1 MAAWDNA
8 LGSLR
13 AGQRARDKAGSD
25 QALSKIVELNGKYRI
40 FFRKFLVPDIDT
52 GDPTEDADIRAA
64 VVPGRVCD
72 YDVCG
77 TGFIPYNQE
86 MLDYDP
92 DTGEY
97 KDLTNLTAW
106 ARIARVIFEAS
117 CSRDKKNA
125 EAEAQRSATEL
136 GKPIDTY
143 QLQKK
148 LEDIDVKYHGGKNA
162 DGKDIMPSKQVAISG
177 IKWKVSTRIAVVK
190 LNAQSAPEWK
200 DAKYATFEISKQKG
214 DQLANFLGKP
224 DYCFADTNYLE
235 LGYDY
240 IGADKK
246 AAGQTATFQGISRE
260 LSLENK
266 FPDDWAKYGKAFIDG
281 IIPDGDGKSIIGFLK
296 ARNMSIKN
304 SADINSAINS
314 FKKYCAQNAAIFG
327 SIDFEDEMTAK
338 AATDFLE
345 NHLLDGYDVVKT
357 KMEELAEKTKK
368 KDEDSEDNTAASTE
382 TSAPTETTAPVEGE
396 GQSLQ
401 SIIDEN
407 KAEQQAMQ
415 TVVENANLDDAEQT
429 IKNIAGGL
437 GEAIGLDED
446 LADL

>member
-1 MAAWDNA
+1 MAKWDPSG
-8 LGSLR
+8 GSLR

-25 QALSKIVELNGKYRI
+25 QSLSKIVELNGKYRV
-40 FFRKFLVPDIDT
+40 FFRTFVIPDPDT
-52 GDPTEDADIRAA
+52 GAPTDDKDIRAA
-64 VVPGRVCD
+64 VVPGRLCD
-72 YDVCG
+72 FEVCG

-86 MLDYDP
+86 MLDYDE

-97 KDLTNLTAW
+97 KDLTNLASW
-106 ARIARVIFEAS
+106 ARIARVLFEAS
-117 CSRDKKNA
+117 CVRDKKNA
-125 EAEAQRSATEL
+125 EAEAQRSAQEL

-148 LEDIDVKYHGGKNA
+148 LDDIEIQYHGGKGA

-190 LNAQSAPEWK
+190 LNAQGAPEWK

-224 DYCFADTNYLE
+224 DYCFADKDYLE

-246 AAGQTATFQGISRE
+246 AAGQAATFQGISRE

-266 FPDDWAKYGKAFIDG
+266 FPDDWAKYGKAFISG
-281 IIPDGDGKSIIGFLK
+281 IIPDGDGATIVNFLR
-296 ARNMSIKN
+296 ARNMSLKN
-304 SADINSAINS
+304 SADVKSAIAS
-314 FKKYCAQNAAIFG
+314 FTKWCATNQAIFG
-327 SIDFEDEMTAK
+327 SINFEDETTSK
-338 AATDFLE
+338 AAVDFLE
-345 NHLLDGYDVVKT
+345 SHLLDGLDLIKN
-357 KMEELAEKTKK
+357 KMQTLADASKK
-368 KDEDSEDNTAASTE
+368 KEDSGESSAAGEAETATV
-382 TSAPTETTAPVEGE
+382 PTGD
-396 GQSLQ
+396 GQTLDQIINDAQ
-401 SIIDEN
+401 SEQN
-407 KAEQQAMQ
+407 AMKSVAEHADMSS
-415 TVVENANLDDAEQT
+415 AEQT

-437 GEAIGLDED
+437 GGDIGLEED